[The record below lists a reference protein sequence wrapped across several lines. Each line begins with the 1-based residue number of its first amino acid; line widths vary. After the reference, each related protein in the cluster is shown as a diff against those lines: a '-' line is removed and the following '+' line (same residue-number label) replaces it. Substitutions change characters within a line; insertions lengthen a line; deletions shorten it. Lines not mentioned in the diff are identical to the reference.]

1 MRYLLFMLL
10 LASVAP
16 ASAKDKLVACT
27 AISDPLARLAC
38 YDRLAHRNIPS
49 LKPSPVSTNSN
60 GPAETETAIPE
71 KPRPAPNASEF
82 EKTFGLKG
90 ADVDRGD
97 QISAKLKQVHKNQ
110 RRLYVFTLDN
120 GQVWMQREPG
130 DRPIRAGQS
139 VTITRERWSY
149 SLHLLKQ
156 HFEVTVQRIR

>member
-1 MRYLLFMLL
+1 MRYLLFPALL
-10 LASVAP
+10 VLVAP
-16 ASAKDKLVACT
+16 AYAKDNLSGCT
-27 AISDPLARLAC
+27 AIGDPLARLAC
-38 YDRLAHRNIPS
+38 YDRLAHRNTPAT
-49 LKPSPVSTNSN
+49 PATTRANP
-60 GPAETETAIPE
+60 PAETDTSIPE
-71 KPRPAPNASEF
+71 KPRSAPGTSDF

-97 QISAKLKQVHKNQ
+97 KISARLKQVLKNQ

-149 SLHLLKQ
+149 SLRLLKQ